1 LPLRRL
7 AICTYALEHLKKAV
21 HAACIEV
28 NLSAMGFES
37 LDEAFNE
44 G

>member
-1 LPLRRL
+1 ML
-7 AICTYALEHLKKAV
+7 AIRTYALEHLNKAI

-28 NLSAMGFES
+28 NLSVMGLES

>member
-1 LPLRRL
+1 ML
-7 AICTYALEHLKKAV
+7 AIRTYTLEHLNKGV

>member
-1 LPLRRL
+1 ML
-7 AICTYALEHLKKAV
+7 AICTYTLEHLNKTV
-21 HAACIEV
+21 HAACIKV